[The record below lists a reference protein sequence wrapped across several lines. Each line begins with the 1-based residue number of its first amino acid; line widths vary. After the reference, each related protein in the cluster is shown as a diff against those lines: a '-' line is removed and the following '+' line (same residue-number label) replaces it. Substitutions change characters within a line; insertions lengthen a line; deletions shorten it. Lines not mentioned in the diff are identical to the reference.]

1 MAGEGSP
8 PGPGIKHAGLGIFSY
23 EPPCGVVRGHTGQCP
38 GYQAFGAAA
47 PDERAAL
54 AMMVNA
60 TDISKQADVAM
71 VHAQQLAA
79 CRALGISA
87 TAGSTTLG
95 GSLVPGG
102 GPPILLAAVLA
113 AAAVI
118 IGASA
123 LRHVVLSERT

>member
-1 MAGEGSP
+1 MKKTVAGEGGP
-8 PGPGIKHAGLGIFSY
+8 PGPGIKHGGLGIFSY
-23 EPPCGVVRGHTGQCP
+23 ELPCGVVWGHTGQFP

-60 TDISKQADVAM
+60 TDISKQAGEAM

-95 GSLVPGG
+95 GPR
-102 GPPILLAAVLA
+102 P
-113 AAAVI
+113 
-118 IGASA
+118 
-123 LRHVVLSERT
+123 

>member
-1 MAGEGSP
+1 MKMTVAGEGSP

-23 EPPCGVVRGHTGQCP
+23 ELLCGVVWRQTGQFP

-47 PDERAAL
+47 PDGRAAF
-54 AMMVNA
+54 AMLVNA
-60 TDISKQADVAM
+60 TDISKQVDEAM

-87 TAGSTTLG
+87 TAGSTTLR
-95 GSLVPGG
+95 GSLVPSGG
-102 GPPILLAAVLA
+102 SPILLA

-118 IGASA
+118 VGASA
-123 LRHVVLSERT
+123 LSCLVLRERT